1 VTLVPGSRW
10 RAIPALAWHDT
21 RTARRRLIVSV
32 SAISLGIAALVATD
46 SFSADVTRSI
56 RQQSRALL
64 GADLA
69 LNSSQQ
75 FTAPVDSVL
84 ASLEQQGARV
94 ARATTFTSMAVVPGH
109 PGSKLVQVRAVTPE
123 MPFYGT
129 IETDPA
135 GQWAHLHEGR
145 HALVDPS
152 LLISLNARVGDTLFL
167 GFARFAITGVI
178 ANVPGD
184 VGISAAIGPRVYIPA
199 AYLAE
204 TRLLGFGSRAQYQA
218 MLKLPVTMS
227 PARVVARARP
237 VFEAQKV
244 RARTVAETEQS
255 LTQGIEQL
263 NKFLGLVGLVA
274 LLLGGI
280 GVGSAISAYIADR
293 LDSVAVMRCLGATGP
308 QVTAMYVIEASLLGV
323 IGALLGIVLGVAAQL
338 LLPKV
343 FGDFLPVDVAPQL
356 EPMVLLMG
364 LAIGVWTATLFALRP
379 VLAVRDVSPLMVL
392 RRNTPGA
399 EGKKRRVDVPRL
411 SVELLLGATVLYLA
425 VRRTGD
431 LRQGIGMTIGIVA
444 VVGVLWAGAAVLS
457 ALARRLVRERWPF
470 VLRQGVAN
478 LYRPANQTRAVVLS
492 LGFATF
498 LLCFVYLVQSS
509 LLGELRAA
517 SSAAQANLAFFDV
530 QPPAVPAVDSLVRA
544 VHAPVLQQVA
554 IIPMRV
560 AEVNGVPVADLTK
573 KRQSWALRREYR
585 SSYRDTL
592 VASEKVTAGKWG
604 PREAAGL
611 PGISV
616 EKDLAAELQVALGDT
631 IVWDVQGVRIP
642 SIVTSLREVQWARF
656 EPNFFVVFEPRAL
669 KDAPASFAILTR
681 LDDATARAQLQHD
694 VVTRFPSASAIDLST
709 IQDAVR
715 KILDKVSLAVR
726 FLSLFSLVTG
736 VLVLV
741 SAVSSARRQRV
752 REAVLLKTLGATRA
766 QIARIMTSEYASL
779 GALGSLTGMTL
790 SVAAAWGVMHFIF
803 ESTFTLAP
811 LGMLILAL
819 GTMMLTVAIGVW
831 SGREVFRATVSEELR
846 D

>member
-1 VTLVPGSRW
+1 
-10 RAIPALAWHDT
+10 
-21 RTARRRLIVSV
+21 
-32 SAISLGIAALVATD
+32 
-46 SFSADVTRSI
+46 
-56 RQQSRALL
+56 
-64 GADLA
+64 
-69 LNSSQQ
+69 
-75 FTAPVDSVL
+75 
-84 ASLEQQGARV
+84 
-94 ARATTFTSMAVVPGH
+94 
-109 PGSKLVQVRAVTPE
+109 
-123 MPFYGT
+123 
-129 IETDPA
+129 
-135 GQWAHLHEGR
+135 
-145 HALVDPS
+145 
-152 LLISLNARVGDTLFL
+152 
-167 GFARFAITGVI
+167 
-178 ANVPGD
+178 
-184 VGISAAIGPRVYIPA
+184 
-199 AYLAE
+199 
-204 TRLLGFGSRAQYQA
+204 
-218 MLKLPVTMS
+218 
-227 PARVVARARP
+227 
-237 VFEAQKV
+237 
-244 RARTVAETEQS
+244 VAETEQS
-255 LTQGIEQL
+255 LTQGVEQL

-293 LDSVAVMRCLGATGP
+293 LDSVAVLRCLGATGP

-323 IGALLGIVLGVAAQL
+323 IGAVLGIVLGVAAQL

-356 EPMVLLMG
+356 EPRILLMG

-399 EGKKRRVDVPRL
+399 AGRVRRVDVPRL
-411 SVELLLGATVLYLA
+411 SVELLLGATVLFLA
-425 VRRTGD
+425 VRRTGI
-431 LRQGIGMTIGIVA
+431 LSQGVGMTIGIVG
-444 VVGVLWAGAAVLS
+444 VVGVLAAGAALLS
-457 ALARRLVRERWPF
+457 ALARRVVRERWPF

-517 SSAAQANLAFFDV
+517 GNAAQANMAFFDV
-530 QPPAVPAVDSLVRA
+530 QPAAVAGLDSMVQA
-544 VHAPVLQQVA
+544 AHAPVLQQVA
-554 IIPMRV
+554 IVPMRV
-560 AEVNGVPVADLTK
+560 AEVNGVSVADITK

-592 VASEKVTAGKWG
+592 VASERVTAGKWG
-604 PREAAGL
+604 PRDAA
-611 PGISV
+611 ISV
-616 EKDLAAELQVALGDT
+616 EHDLAAELQVVLGDT
-631 IVWDVQGVRIP
+631 IVWDVQGVRVP

-669 KDAPASFAILTR
+669 KDAPASFAVLTR
-681 LDDATARAQLQHD
+681 IDDARGRAQLQHD

-715 KILDKVSLAVR
+715 RILDKVSLAVR

-766 QIARIMTSEYASL
+766 QIARIMAAEYASL

-790 SVAAAWGVMHFIF
+790 SAFAAWGVMHFIF
-803 ESTFTLAP
+803 ESTFALAP
-811 LGMLILAL
+811 VGMLLLAA
-819 GTMMLTVAIGVW
+819 GTMVLTVSIGVW
-831 SGREVFRATVSEELR
+831 SGREVFRATVSDELR